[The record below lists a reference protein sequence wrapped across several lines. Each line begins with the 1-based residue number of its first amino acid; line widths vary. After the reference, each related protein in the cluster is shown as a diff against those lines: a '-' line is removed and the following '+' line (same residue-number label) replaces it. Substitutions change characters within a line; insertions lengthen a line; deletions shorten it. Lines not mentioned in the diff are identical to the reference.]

1 VPLAWLNV
9 AIWALGA
16 LTIIYAIAI
25 GVGARRFGIAVPL
38 FIVGLVLIVGTT
50 IVGNIRLSH
59 VHGIRPDEAPHI
71 MRPGG
76 T

>member
-1 VPLAWLNV
+1 MPLDWLTI
-9 AIWALGA
+9 AFWALGA
-16 LTIIYAIAI
+16 IAIIYSFAL
-25 GVGARRFGIAVPL
+25 GVGARRFGIAIPL

-50 IVGNIRLSH
+50 ITGNIRLSH
-59 VHGIRPDEAPHI
+59 LHGIRPDEAPEV